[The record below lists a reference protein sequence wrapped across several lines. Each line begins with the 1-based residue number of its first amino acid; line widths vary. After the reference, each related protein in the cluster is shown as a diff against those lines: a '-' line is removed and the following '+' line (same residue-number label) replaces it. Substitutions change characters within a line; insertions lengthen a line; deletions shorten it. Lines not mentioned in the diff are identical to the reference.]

1 MPEEASAAVAR
12 GAVAVAARRWA
23 ASAPGTTE
31 ARSLVATKATNPTM
45 PTSATPAPTSSLTAC
60 ACFASRAAALPFLG
74 ALVDFDD
81 FDLADFDLD
90 DFDLDDLD
98 DFAFL
103 PFLLVTSGVG
113 SGVGSGVA
121 ATTQTNASAAAFY
134 IFKQIVKNRIPPA
147 GQQ

>member
-1 MPEEASAAVAR
+1 MPGEASAAVAR

-74 ALVDFDD
+74 ALADFDD

-98 DFAFL
+98 VLAFL
-103 PFLLVTSGVG
+103 PFLLVTS
-113 SGVGSGVA
+113 A
-121 ATTQTNASAAAFY
+121 ATQTNASAASFY
-134 IFKQIVKNRIPPA
+134 IFFKQIVKNRIPPA

>member
-1 MPEEASAAVAR
+1 MSGEASAAVAR
-12 GAVAVAARRWA
+12 GVVAVAARRWA

-60 ACFASRAAALPFLG
+60 ACFASRAAAPPFLG

-81 FDLADFDLD
+81 FDLDDFDLD

-98 DFAFL
+98 DLAFL
-103 PFLLVTSGVG
+103 PFLLVTSEVKQLGLG
-113 SGVGSGVA
+113 PPQ
-121 ATTQTNASAAAFY
+121 QTFVSAALFY

>member
-1 MPEEASAAVAR
+1 MPGEASAAVAR

-98 DFAFL
+98 VLAFL
-103 PFLLVTSGVG
+103 PFLLVTSAVT
-113 SGVGSGVA
+113 SA
-121 ATTQTNASAAAFY
+121 ATQTNASAASFY

>member
-1 MPEEASAAVAR
+1 MPGEASAAVAR

-74 ALVDFDD
+74 ALADFDD

-90 DFDLDDLD
+90 DLDDL
-98 DFAFL
+98 AFL
-103 PFLLVTSGVG
+103 PFLLVTSGV
-113 SGVGSGVA
+113 
-121 ATTQTNASAAAFY
+121 AAAMQTFASDASFY
-134 IFKQIVKNRIPPA
+134 IFKQIVKESNPA
-147 GQQ
+147 SRPAIEASL